1 MKKFFILTAA
11 VATMALTS
19 CGLSKQTAQNTIG
32 ASKPVSVNPFGETYS
47 APITGYNTN
56 DESFGAIGIA
66 YGSRFRVAELQTL
79 AMTNAQ
85 NLIRQQMAHAYRGAI
100 TDYMNAVGNN
110 NGTDIESKIERA
122 GTQLINTM
130 VNEVKNSSEPKFSGI
145 DEKGNMTVYIGIRV
159 SKKEFINRV
168 ADNVS
173 NDEELR
179 IRFKEDQFRKSMEQE
194 FEKFK
199 ENK

>member
-1 MKKFFILTAA
+1 MKRIFLLTAIM
-11 VATMALTS
+11 ATLTFAS
-19 CGLSKQTAQNTIG
+19 CGLSKQTTQNTIG
-32 ASKPVSVNPFGETYS
+32 AHQEVSVNPFGKTYE
-47 APITGYNTN
+47 APVTGYNTT
-56 DESFGAIGIA
+56 DEAFGALGIA
-66 YGSRFRVAELQTL
+66 YGSRYRIAELQTL

-145 DEKGNMTVYIGIRV
+145 DEKGNLTVYIGIRV

-179 IRFKEDQFRKSMEQE
+179 IRFKEDQFRKSMEKE